1 MWLSYTAD
9 FKWLY
14 HMLSFLDIAS
24 LSFISVVYCE
34 IMFGF
39 FENGAHL
46 N

>member
-1 MWLSYTAD
+1 
-9 FKWLY
+9 
-14 HMLSFLDIAS
+14 MLSFLDIAS

-39 FENGAHL
+39 FENL